1 MTDLALEALK
11 DAIRQ
16 KTALIVCGSGV
27 SKSADPD
34 ALDWKGLLKSGIEE
48 SVGWGFADENWKKR
62 QLQNL
67 EEGDVD
73 EWIAVADLF
82 TEKLG
87 GQDNG
92 HFSRWLANKAG
103 KLQLH
108 IRDLP
113 DAISKLACP
122 ISTTNYDDIL
132 SRATG
137 IAPVPWSDRGQFIN
151 ALNEKLPAI
160 LHLHGHWTKPESVIL
175 GTKSYQRIA
184 NDERA
189 KFLQEFLTF
198 KYSLVFVGCSEDGL
212 SDQNLGKLKVW
223 LDGWDGYGR
232 DHFHLVTN
240 QAWKPNRANSPIKML
255 KYGNDYQELPSFLL
269 SLVPATA
276 VTTITSPSLH
286 APAAHQPQLQTIDYE
301 VPREECFGRDKEIE
315 DVVSALL
322 NGQAPISIAGGP
334 GMGKTTIAVN
344 ALYDSRIRVK
354 YGDRR
359 IFVALDAAREP
370 HAILTLL
377 AAGLGLPATGGDNQL
392 LSLIG
397 AASAESPILAILDN
411 ADTPHGV
418 DGMAT
423 ERLLRLL
430 SQVDG
435 LALIVTTRG
444 TAPIFGQKTDIPDLK
459 SLTHVAAGQAFL
471 AIAGEPLRNDPDLDP
486 LLSAVDGHPLSIVL
500 LAAQARGQA
509 HLADLRLAFEKQR
522 AELLK
527 RPGINREDRLT
538 SARASLRVSLENKT
552 MSSLARR
559 LFGLLAFL
567 PAGMSK
573 TDSDLI
579 IGKDAYLARHA
590 LQYLRL
596 AFERD
601 DGRLRVLAPLRD
613 CAKLDCLP
621 DRSDKIALLSI
632 MLAIASDAGSVAES
646 DWPTVASRVMAE
658 ADNLDAI
665 LDEAIRSGDFEWENV
680 ANSLYGLAELH
691 SFTGRGSVGV
701 LDVAATYF
709 RKEKT
714 ASARIKS
721 WMASVYWN
729 RSTLD
734 HAKKFANAALALA
747 RKAGFVRIQADALL
761 LLGQIS
767 ATVSEHDAAVEQIE
781 SALQLYKKTD
791 NRRGQAN
798 SLFMLANIASER
810 SNNEKAMS
818 GFLQAKKLQ
827 DEGSTGLANCI
838 MKIGEL
844 EYRRENLVAFG
855 TAIEK
860 ALGINK
866 KIGAF
871 ANEANCLVLSGKLSL
886 RQREF
891 EAANDA
897 SEAAIMLFEKTG
909 NIFGKV
915 GGMIQIGDT
924 YLIKRDFGE
933 AESAYV
939 KAKETINSA
948 GVGKVGH
955 LNWRFGEIYE
965 HRGQSDAAEEN
976 FDAAIESFRIDPKD
990 LSLEG
995 WEALYNAKRSKTP
1008 DEAGAH
1014 IVSARDAWR
1023 KIGRL
1028 DLIWEFIDYAQANNN

>member
-16 KTALIVCGSGV
+16 KNALIVCGSGV

-67 EEGDVD
+67 DEGDVD

-92 HFSRWLANKAG
+92 HFSRWLANTVG

-108 IRDLP
+108 VRDLP

-132 SRATG
+132 SKVTG
-137 IAPVPWSDRGQFIN
+137 MAPVPWSDRGQFIN

-189 KFLQEFLTF
+189 QFLQEFLTF

-223 LDGWDGYGR
+223 LDGWNGYGR

-240 QAWKPNRANSPIKML
+240 QAWKQNRANSPIKML
-255 KYGNDYQELPSFLL
+255 KYGSNYQELPSFLL

-276 VTTITSPSLH
+276 VTTTTIPSLH

-322 NGQAPISIAGGP
+322 DGQAPISIAGGP
-334 GMGKTTIAVN
+334 GMGKTTVAVN
-344 ALYDSRIRVK
+344 ALYDSRIRAK

-418 DGMAT
+418 DG
-423 ERLLRLL
+423 
-430 SQVDG
+430 
-435 LALIVTTRG
+435 
-444 TAPIFGQKTDIPDLK
+444 
-459 SLTHVAAGQAFL
+459 
-471 AIAGEPLRNDPDLDP
+471 N
-486 LLSAVDGHPLSIVL
+486 
-500 LAAQARGQA
+500 
-509 HLADLRLAFEKQR
+509 
-522 AELLK
+522 
-527 RPGINREDRLT
+527 
-538 SARASLRVSLENKT
+538 
-552 MSSLARR
+552 
-559 LFGLLAFL
+559 
-567 PAGMSK
+567 
-573 TDSDLI
+573 
-579 IGKDAYLARHA
+579 
-590 LQYLRL
+590 
-596 AFERD
+596 
-601 DGRLRVLAPLRD
+601 
-613 CAKLDCLP
+613 
-621 DRSDKIALLSI
+621 
-632 MLAIASDAGSVAES
+632 
-646 DWPTVASRVMAE
+646 
-658 ADNLDAI
+658 
-665 LDEAIRSGDFEWENV
+665 
-680 ANSLYGLAELH
+680 
-691 SFTGRGSVGV
+691 
-701 LDVAATYF
+701 
-709 RKEKT
+709 
-714 ASARIKS
+714 
-721 WMASVYWN
+721 
-729 RSTLD
+729 
-734 HAKKFANAALALA
+734 
-747 RKAGFVRIQADALL
+747 
-761 LLGQIS
+761 
-767 ATVSEHDAAVEQIE
+767 
-781 SALQLYKKTD
+781 
-791 NRRGQAN
+791 
-798 SLFMLANIASER
+798 R
-810 SNNEKAMS
+810 SNNEEAMS
-818 GFLQAKKLQ
+818 GFLQAKKLH
-827 DEGSTGLANCI
+827 DDDSIGLASCI

-844 EYRRENLVAFG
+844 EYRRGNLEAFRG
-855 TAIEK
+855 AIKE
-860 ALGINK
+860 ALHINK

-871 ANEANCLVLSGKLSL
+871 ANEANCFLLLGKLSL
-886 RQREF
+886 REREF
-891 EAANDA
+891 AAANDA
-897 SEAAIMLFEKTG
+897 SEAAVELFDKTG
-909 NIFGKV
+909 NIIGKAE
-915 GGMIQIGDT
+915 GILQIGDI
-924 YLIKRDFGE
+924 YLAKEDFGE

-939 KAKETINSA
+939 EAKEIINSTGA
-948 GVGKVGH
+948 GSGGH
-955 LNWRFGEIYE
+955 LDWRFGEIFE
-965 HRGQSDAAEEN
+965 HSGQSDAAEES
-976 FDAAIESFRIDPKD
+976 FDTAIETFRIDSKD
-990 LSLEG
+990 LSLQG
-995 WEALYNAKRSKTP
+995 WEALYKGKRSTAP
-1008 DEAGAH
+1008 DEARAH
-1014 IVSARDAWR
+1014 VVSARDAWR

-1028 DLIWEFIDYAQANNN
+1028 DLIWEFIDYARANS